1 MGPQGETVYVN
12 QFFVIRGGAVGTKHV
27 FAGSTRMVTKLAKQ
41 ENPTIKSNNA
51 GGSGKDRGPR
61 ERDMYFYHPDH
72 LGSSSYVTDE
82 GGRVFQHLEY
92 FPFGETW
99 VEEKSNTQ
107 RTPYLFTGKELD
119 EDTGLYY
126 FGARYYD
133 QRTSVWVSVDPILG
147 SYLNGKRGMG
157 GVFNPFNLAM
167 YSYSHLNP
175 VKYVDPDGNEVTTA
189 AVIKTISAIIDYGW
203 TAFDMVSAFVTTLNP
218 NAKPIDKTLAKVDIA
233 LAGAFEGAEPDE
245 ISPVNLPLDDIAR
258 KGVMGALK
266 ELVQKLPK
274 MDGVWKSINPEGF
287 ANSLKHTFSKDH
299 IQKGLLELGS
309 PGKII
314 ENTMNTIVDLNK
326 GGKLKN
332 GHNVIHTK
340 MNGHDAT
347 ITSFF
352 KEGEMMSFDIYKGI
366 SNRDWV
372 KSGSNVIDLR

>member
-1 MGPQGETVYVN
+1 VN

-51 GGSGKDRGPR
+51 GGGGKDKGPR

-147 SYLNGKRGMG
+147 SYLPMENKEKNKNLRGMG
-157 GVFNPFNLAM
+157 GIFNSLNLALYH
-167 YSYSHLNP
+167 YSFLNP
-175 VKYVDPDGNEVTTA
+175 VRFIDPDGESGQITIYSNGDTRPSFRIDGHSWISYTPDSGKGAGVTTTYGTWGNNPYGLGNGLQRDLEQGFSAQVSRSMHIDDA
-189 AVIKTISAIIDYGW
+189 AEQKLMSFIEKTDKKGDSAW
-203 TAFDMVSAFVTTLNP
+203 TLDHPCSGFASDAW
-218 NAKPIDKTLAKVDIA
+218 KVA
-233 LAGAFEGAEPDE
+233 TGE
-245 ISPVNLPLDDIAR
+245 ILDANRGPFNDPSN
-258 KGVMGALK
+258 LK
-266 ELVQKLPK
+266 E
-274 MDGVWKSINPEGF
+274 SIIK
-287 ANSLKHTFSKDH
+287 AN
-299 IQKGLLELGS
+299 
-309 PGKII
+309 
-314 ENTMNTIVDLNK
+314 
-326 GGKLKN
+326 GGKPQGNISQKQKENSSKN
-332 GHNVIHTK
+332 FS
-340 MNGHDAT
+340 
-347 ITSFF
+347 TSLERF
-352 KEGEMMSFDIYKGI
+352 SGI
-366 SNRDWV
+366 VLIRPLES
-372 KSGSNVIDLR
+372 LLH